1 MELFRSNSPN
11 DVIFLEPVRKTGEK
25 LPRGKMRM
33 LCCDAEGKVYA
44 AIINTTVYKLAMD
57 GVAKMESNNKDYAT
71 LGLEIG
77 PGNFLPLVVD
87 IGPKEVW
94 ALEHILDHARKSG
107 VIPDVL
113 KKELRQI
120 IKLGESG
127 RKEKKAEKRKDTLTV
142 TPAAISGVLTRLPYY
157 SERDIEFSMPIY
169 KASHS
174 YPLIVLNRLPSD
186 KQSPHDAQ
194 RLLIMDSDGDLAV
207 IKVPLK
213 LMAKSEKRLE
223 EWTAKTDT
231 HACII
236 IGRGVK
242 GLDINY
248 LMISQPQKKAL
259 DTIARRF
266 EETGSGEQPFT
277 AAAKKVLIQ
286 ARDMSVPLT
295 D

>member
-1 MELFRSNSPN
+1 MKLFRSNSPN
-11 DVIFLEPVRKTGEK
+11 NVIFLEPVRKTGEK
-25 LPRGKMRM
+25 LPKGKMRM

-57 GVAKMESNNKDYAT
+57 SVAKMESGNKDYAT

-77 PGNFLPLVVD
+77 PGNFLPLVVE

-94 ALEHILDHARKSG
+94 ALEHILDHTRKSG

-127 RKEKKAEKRKDTLTV
+127 RKGKRAKKRKNALTV
-142 TPAAISGVLTRLPYY
+142 TPAVTPGVLTRLPYY
-157 SERDIEFSMPIY
+157 LERDIEFSMPIY

-174 YPLIVLNRLPSD
+174 YPLIVLNRLPSG
-186 KQSPHDAQ
+186 KQSPHDAH

-207 IKVPLK
+207 IKLPLK
-213 LMAKSEKRLE
+213 LMAESEKRLE
-223 EWTAKTDT
+223 EWAAKTDM

-236 IGRGVK
+236 IGKGAK

-259 DTIARRF
+259 DTMARCF
-266 EETGSGEQPFT
+266 EETASGEQPVT

-286 ARDMSVPLT
+286 ARDVSVPLT

>member
-1 MELFRSNSPN
+1 MKLFRSNSPN

-33 LCCDAEGKVYA
+33 LYCDAEGKVYT

-57 GVAKMESNNKDYAT
+57 SVAKMESDNKDYAT

-77 PGNFLPLVVD
+77 PGNFLPLVVE

-94 ALEHILDHARKSG
+94 ILGHVLNHARRSG

-120 IKLGESG
+120 IKLGEAG
-127 RKEKKAEKRKDTLTV
+127 RKEKKAEKIKNALAV
-142 TPAAISGVLTRLPYY
+142 TPAATPGVLNRLPYY
-157 SERDIEFSMPIY
+157 LERDIEFSMPIY
-169 KASHS
+169 KAYHS
-174 YPLIVLNRLPSD
+174 YPLVVLNRLPPD
-186 KQSPHDAQ
+186 EKSPHDAQ
-194 RLLIMDSDGDLAV
+194 RLLILDSDGDLAV

-213 LMAKSEKRLE
+213 LMAESEKRLE
-223 EWTAKTDT
+223 EWAARTDI

-236 IGRGVK
+236 VDRGAK

-248 LMISQPQKKAL
+248 LILSQAQKKAL
-259 DTIARRF
+259 DTMAKRF
-266 EETGSGEQPFT
+266 EETGSGEQPVT
-277 AAAKKVLIQ
+277 IAAKKVLIQ
-286 ARDMSVPLT
+286 ARDMSVPLA

>member
-1 MELFRSNSPN
+1 MKLFRSNSPN

-25 LPRGKMRM
+25 LPKGKMRM

-44 AIINTTVYKLAMD
+44 AIINATVYKLAMD
-57 GVAKMESNNKDYAT
+57 SVAKMESNNKDYAT

-77 PGNFLPLVVD
+77 PGNFLPLVVE
-87 IGPKEVW
+87 IGPKQVW
-94 ALEHILDHARKSG
+94 ALDGIVQHARKSG

-127 RKEKKAEKRKDTLTV
+127 RKGKKAEKRKNTMTV
-142 TPAAISGVLTRLPYY
+142 TPAATAGVLTRLPYY

-174 YPLIVLNRLPSD
+174 YPLIILKRLSSD
-186 KQSPHDAQ
+186 KQSHDTR

-213 LMAKSEKRLE
+213 LMTESEKRIE
-223 EWTAKTDT
+223 EWMAKTNK

-236 IGRGVK
+236 IGRGAK

-248 LMISQPQKKAL
+248 LIISQQQKKAL

-266 EETGSGEQPFT
+266 EETGAGKQPVTT
-277 AAAKKVLIQ
+277 ATKRVLIQ
-286 ARDMSVPLT
+286 ARDMSVHLT

>member
-1 MELFRSNSPN
+1 
-11 DVIFLEPVRKTGEK
+11 
-25 LPRGKMRM
+25 M

-57 GVAKMESNNKDYAT
+57 SVVKMESNNKDYAT

-77 PGNFLPLVVD
+77 PGNFLPLGVE

-94 ALEHILDHARKSG
+94 AMEHILEHARKSG

-127 RKEKKAEKRKDTLTV
+127 RKGKKTENKKNASAV
-142 TPAAISGVLTRLPYY
+142 TPAVLTRLPYY
-157 SERDIEFSMPIY
+157 SERGIEFSMPIY

-174 YPLIVLNRLPSD
+174 YPLIVLNRLPPD
-186 KQSPHDAQ
+186 KQNPPDVQ
-194 RLLIMDSDGDLAV
+194 RLLIMDNDGDLAV
-207 IKVPLK
+207 IKAPLK
-213 LMAKSEKRLE
+213 LMAESEKRLE
-223 EWTAKTDT
+223 EWAAKTDM

-236 IGRGVK
+236 IDRGAK

-259 DTIARRF
+259 DTMVRRF
-266 EETGSGEQPFT
+266 KETGSGEQPVM
-277 AAAKKVLIQ
+277 AAAKKVLAQ
-286 ARDMSVPLT
+286 ARDMSVPVI

>member
-1 MELFRSNSPN
+1 
-11 DVIFLEPVRKTGEK
+11 
-25 LPRGKMRM
+25 M

-44 AIINTTVYKLAMD
+44 AIINTQVYKLAM
-57 GVAKMESNNKDYAT
+57 VSLHKIESSNKDYAT

-77 PGNFLPLVVD
+77 PGNYLPLVVE
-87 IGPKEVW
+87 IGSREMW
-94 ALEHILDHARKSG
+94 ALDHILDHARKSG
-107 VIPDVL
+107 VIPDML
-113 KKELRQI
+113 KKELQQV

-127 RKEKKAEKRKDTLTV
+127 RKGKKAEKRKSAQAV
-142 TPAAISGVLTRLPYY
+142 TPAATLDVLTRLPYY
-157 SERDIEFSMPIY
+157 VERDMEFSMPIY

-186 KQSPHDAQ
+186 KQDPHDAQ

-213 LMAKSEKRLE
+213 LMADSEKRLE
-223 EWTAKTDT
+223 EWAAKTDM

-236 IGRGVK
+236 INRNAK

-248 LMISQPQKKAL
+248 LMVSQPQKKAL
-259 DTIARRF
+259 DTMARRF
-266 EETGSGEQPFT
+266 EETGSGKQLAT
-277 AAAKKVLIQ
+277 DAARKVLIQ
-286 ARDMSVPLT
+286 LRDMSVPLT